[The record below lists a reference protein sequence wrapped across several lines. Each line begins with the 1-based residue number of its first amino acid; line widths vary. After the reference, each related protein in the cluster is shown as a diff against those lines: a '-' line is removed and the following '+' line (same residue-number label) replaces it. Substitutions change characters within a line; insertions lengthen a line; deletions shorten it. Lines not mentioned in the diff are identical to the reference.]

1 MVHEYIY
8 LVPFVQKKDEIFLK
22 TSLSREGER
31 NMNEKY
37 TEEES
42 EILEALEKNQISLED
57 PSSKEH
63 ERVRTAA
70 TESLKKSK
78 RITIR
83 LYEHDYIA
91 IQEKASEIGIPYQ
104 TLISSLIHRY
114 VEGDMIPKH
123 G

>member
-1 MVHEYIY
+1 
-8 LVPFVQKKDEIFLK
+8 
-22 TSLSREGER
+22 
-31 NMNEKY
+31 MNEKY